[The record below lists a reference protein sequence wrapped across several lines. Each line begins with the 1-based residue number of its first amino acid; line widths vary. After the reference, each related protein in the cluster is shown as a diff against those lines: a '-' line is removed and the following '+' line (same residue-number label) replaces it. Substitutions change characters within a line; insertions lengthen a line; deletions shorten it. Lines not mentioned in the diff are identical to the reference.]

1 MIAQPTETLITATTV
16 PQNRRML
23 FLPRLFGALF
33 LAGENHVYST
43 ALKLSKDYSGGSWAF
58 KELSTGG
65 GYMVPE
71 CAETLSVSVSGNWF
85 EGELSADA
93 AGIVF
98 TLFTLN
104 ALIWHT
110 HSKEATGLLDK
121 LVLQFERL
129 QQYARQHAESHL
141 IFAAID

>member
-1 MIAQPTETLITATTV
+1 MIAQPTETLITAKIV
-16 PQNRRML
+16 PQNRRMT

-43 ALKLSKDYSGGSWAF
+43 AEKLCSDYQGGSWTF

-65 GYMVPE
+65 GYMVPDV
-71 CAETLSVSVSGNWF
+71 AETLSISVAGNWF
-85 EGELSADA
+85 DGELSADA

-104 ALIWHT
+104 ALIWHA
-110 HSKEATGLLDK
+110 HGKKAWGLSDTLIM
-121 LVLQFERL
+121 QQERL
-129 QQYARQHAESHL
+129 KLYALQHEEAKL